1 MQPPTWSIRAC
12 HALLLSSG
20 MCVAPFL
27 RTCDEAWG
35 SPPQFNIT
43 HSALGSPAYC
53 TGASYA
59 TASAPQVHEKK
70 SHNPLRS
77 RTPLYV
83 CGCGGWGR
91 GGQAASSAKTGY
103 IVAMQHTVLQSAIS
117 RTELQSAQPAAGDD
131 STAALAPSH
140 TNDLDTAHA
149 TAQHTKNGKARQR
162 LVLLQRGAQRGAALI
177 TNGIHCRPHVQR
189 NTNRQITTSSSFFG
203 PLHNTTT
210 APTCVTQ
217 YQHLHHN
224 NRRVLPATA
233 RCL

>member
-1 MQPPTWSIRAC
+1 MRYCYPQAC
-12 HALLLSSG
+12 VWPLSYARVTKHGAVPRNSTSHTVHWVLPHIAQGHHMLLLRHRKSMKKNHTIPFVRAHPC
-20 MCVAPFL
+20 MCV
-27 RTCDEAWG
+27 
-35 SPPQFNIT
+35 
-43 HSALGSPAYC
+43 
-53 TGASYA
+53 GA
-59 TASAPQVHEKK
+59 
-70 SHNPLRS
+70 
-77 RTPLYV
+77 
-83 CGCGGWGR
+83 GGGK

-103 IVAMQHTVLQSAIS
+103 ITAMQYTVLQSAIS

-149 TAQHTKNGKARQR
+149 TAQHTNNGKARQR
-162 LVLLQRGAQRGAALI
+162 LVLLQRGAHRGAALI
-177 TNGIHCRPHVQR
+177 TNGIPCRPHVQR